1 MKNIPHITTGPS
13 KKLLTLAAVCLSVV
27 LTISAYKIAVAVRV
41 SAEKHQ
47 NNIVAYGVTEPVN
60 ETTGSKVMNALEQ
73 AQIEAM
79 ATTTTNPFAANKN
92 DTLTDRLSKNFFASY
107 AQNQLATNNNPG
119 AETTDADAETI
130 ANNAI
135 ASVDTSSMPK
145 AKYNLRSLPISSGA
159 TATEIHAYGNLF
171 ATIQAEEFKKIS
183 DNPNLYKN
191 DLNAIAP
198 IYRSIGERLAHIQV
212 PVAVSVQHLQ
222 LVNDY
227 ILSADLFPIISAQS
241 KDPLKALIA
250 MREYKDASTRQSGLY
265 TEIAD
270 YFQSNAILFNKTEP
284 GFFWA
289 SMTSVAG
296 PAQ

>member
-1 MKNIPHITTGPS
+1 MKNIPHITSGPS
-13 KKLLTLAAVCLSVV
+13 KKLLTLAAVCLSVI
-27 LTISAYKIAVAVRV
+27 LTISAYKIALAVRV

-47 NNIVAYGVTEPVN
+47 NSIVASAVTAPVK

-79 ATTTTNPFAANKN
+79 ATTTVNPFAANKN

-107 AQNQLATNNNPG
+107 AQNQLATNNDPNIQ
-119 AETTDADAETI
+119 TTDADATTI

-135 ASVDTSSMPK
+135 ASVDTGSMPK
-145 AKYNLRSLPISSGA
+145 PKYSLSSLTVSSGA
-159 TATEIHAYGNLF
+159 TAAEVHAYGNLF
-171 ATIQAEEFKKIS
+171 ASIQAEEFKKIS
-183 DNPNLYKN
+183 DNPNLYNN
-191 DLNAIAP
+191 DLNTIAP
-198 IYRSIGERLAHIQV
+198 IYRNIGERLAHIQV
-212 PVAVSVQHLQ
+212 PVAVSVEHLQ

-250 MREYKDASTRQSGLY
+250 MRGYKDASTRQSGLY
-265 TEIAD
+265 TAIAD

-289 SMTSVAG
+289 SITSG
-296 PAQ
+296 TGQTQ

>member
-1 MKNIPHITTGPS
+1 
-13 KKLLTLAAVCLSVV
+13 
-27 LTISAYKIAVAVRV
+27 
-41 SAEKHQ
+41 
-47 NNIVAYGVTEPVN
+47 
-60 ETTGSKVMNALEQ
+60 MNALEQ

-107 AQNQLATNNNPG
+107 AQNQLATNANPN
-119 AETTDADAETI
+119 TQTSDADAEAL

-145 AKYNLRSLPISSGA
+145 AKYNLRSLTISSDA
-159 TATEIHAYGNLF
+159 TATEVHAYGNLF
-171 ATIQAEEFKKIS
+171 ASIQAEEFKKIS
-183 DNPNLYKN
+183 DNPNRYNN

-227 ILSADLFPIISAQS
+227 ILSADLFPLISAQS

-284 GFFWA
+284 GFFWTG
-289 SMTSVAG
+289 MTSVAG